1 MLRTRELQEQR
12 ASAVA
17 SGGATGGADGGLAE
31 ELSAARRTIASLE
44 QTVTAEKGHAQQYR
58 LLAEATEKERDEQA
72 ALTAELKAATDKQI
86 EQLQT
91 AKRVLE
97 EEKAT
102 VLRAESARAE
112 EAAELRR
119 QLADAQRTAEEALA
133 AARQAEVDKV
143 SHVAAEA
150 AKAQS
155 LQLQLSA
162 AEEASERNAAKYRTE
177 LLHHSE
183 DMQALS
189 KAKEAEARAIAAH
202 EQGKELLAEAT
213 AQHLAMKVSLE
224 ERQGM
229 LSAQLAQQDE
239 LLANALRETT
249 LLHAQLQAAT
259 AASASG
265 GRRVAEAA
273 EAAVGGGAGADGEGG
288 SAAAGAGTEL
298 LALLERDKRVLSQR
312 AEVLTLEVTRLKQ
325 SLESVTR
332 QHALSQA
339 ALAEYQRTQP
349 QAAAAA
355 AHDDA
360 MATAREL
367 NLLRDS
373 NAMMR
378 SREEA
383 KEAQARAATEALAA
397 LQAQVEPT
405 QQKLVAAESARA
417 ALVAQLEQERAACQ
431 TWQRRNSEL
440 LDKTATSVGQEAY
453 KELDRAKEEMQKQ
466 LEGARAEADAAK
478 AAKDSAEKEL
488 EEMKKTEK
496 KLRGTGAKFRDD
508 AAAANKLLDEERA
521 AKAQLEEELTAA
533 RDAGAGAG
541 TSAALSAAKEDAARL
556 TEANN
561 ALEARV
567 AELTAAAEENATKY
581 TANMRRALDA
591 RKKVIQE
598 RDDLLE
604 ALKAAG
610 AGASPGA
617 QGEATPEATPLSL
630 IHISEPTRPY

>member
-1 MLRTRELQEQR
+1 M
-12 ASAVA
+12 A

-273 EAAVGGGAGADGEGG
+273 EAAAGGAGADGEGG
-288 SAAAGAGTEL
+288 SAAAGAGSEL

-397 LQAQVEPT
+397 LQAQMEPT

-521 AKAQLEEELTAA
+521 AKAQLEEELAAA

-541 TSAALSAAKEDAARL
+541 TSAALSAAKEEAARL

-567 AELTAAAEENATKY
+567 AELTAAAEEMATKY
-581 TANMRRALDA
+581 NANIRKALDA

-610 AGASPGA
+610 AGA
-617 QGEATPEATPLSL
+617 
-630 IHISEPTRPY
+630 RPP